1 VARPQRASEMTRCA
15 NRGLTHCSRPP
26 TRSPRRC
33 GQAASADF
41 EAQRLASPE
50 IDAQFHSGGLLD
62 SQVGGLL
69 TSENPPGIDAAL
81 IDSTPPSHCRGSSSS
96 RWPRRMCVMDS
107 RTTLYI
113 FADRAPLHQL
123 AAIPV
128 SFRRESPNRSNTTRV
143 ARAKPHELEEPAK
156 PRSNAPTST
165 PAQLEEQS
173 RYTAFLGCHSTARS
187 GHRSGYRPARFA
199 K

>member
-1 VARPQRASEMTRCA
+1 MLHRGPASASERNDAMCQSR
-15 NRGLTHCSRPP
+15 LTHCSRPP

-50 IDAQFHSGGLLD
+50 IDAQFDSGGLLD

-69 TSENPPGIDAAL
+69 ASENPPGIDAAL

-128 SFRRESPNRSNTTRV
+128 SFGG
-143 ARAKPHELEEPAK
+143 K
-156 PRSNAPTST
+156 APTDRT
-165 PAQLEEQS
+165 PRASPAPSRTNWKNRQS
-173 RYTAFLGCHSTARS
+173 PAAMHLPQPLHSLKNSLAILL
-187 GHRSGYRPARFA
+187 F
-199 K
+199 

>member
-50 IDAQFHSGGLLD
+50 IDAQFDSGGLLD

-123 AAIPV
+123 AAIPF
-128 SFRRESPNRSNTTRV
+128 SAGKPQQIEHHARRPRQA
-143 ARAKPHELEEPAK
+143 ARTGRTGK
-156 PRSNAPTST
+156 APQQCTYLN
-165 PAQLEEQS
+165 PC
-173 RYTAFLGCHSTARS
+173 TA
-187 GHRSGYRPARFA
+187 
-199 K
+199 

>member
-1 VARPQRASEMTRCA
+1 MARPQRASEMTRCA

-50 IDAQFHSGGLLD
+50 IDAQFDSGGLLD

-107 RTTLYI
+107 RTTLHLCGSGPPPPACCNSSFFSAGKPQQI
-113 FADRAPLHQL
+113 EHHARRPRQAARTGRTGKAPQQCTYLN
-123 AAIPV
+123 PC
-128 SFRRESPNRSNTTRV
+128 
-143 ARAKPHELEEPAK
+143 
-156 PRSNAPTST
+156 
-165 PAQLEEQS
+165 
-173 RYTAFLGCHSTARS
+173 TA
-187 GHRSGYRPARFA
+187 
-199 K
+199 

>member
-1 VARPQRASEMTRCA
+1 MCQSR
-15 NRGLTHCSRPP
+15 LTHCSRPP

-50 IDAQFHSGGLLD
+50 IDAQFDSGGLLD

-69 TSENPPGIDAAL
+69 ASENPPGIDAAL

-128 SFRRESPNRSNTTRV
+128 SFGGKAPTDRTPRASPAPSRTNWKNRQN
-143 ARAKPHELEEPAK
+143 
-156 PRSNAPTST
+156 PRSNALTST
-165 PAQLEEQS
+165 TARLEEQF